1 MTPAEEMKLVFGAIQ
16 EYAKLNNLIAEEVVN
31 IFNKGLLQFHNVP
44 LISPLIEDSIPI
56 SIRKETIEKLREKKS
71 DLQETL
77 KWVPACERGKRDE
90 ILDEILEINEKLEC
104 QTRKVQNK
112 G

>member
-1 MTPAEEMKLVFGAIQ
+1 MTPEEEMTLIFGAIE
-16 EYAKLNNLIAEEVVN
+16 EYAKLNDLIAEEVID
-31 IFNKGLLQFHNVP
+31 IFNEGLLQFHNVP

-56 SIRKETIEKLREKKS
+56 SIRKENIEKLREKKS

-90 ILDEILEINEKLEC
+90 ILDEILEINKKLEC
-104 QTRKVQNK
+104 ESRKVQTK
-112 G
+112 